1 VRALRPPVV
10 VGLSR
15 HVGTSTLAAALH
27 ATDAGL
33 LRPGTAGEADIL
45 VGRADE
51 PSSRH
56 LAGLACAPT
65 GPRPVLVLAAAP
77 DLAMASPLPVRGFVA
92 VVVLP
97 QVGRWATAPDARGE
111 AGAVLALPPEDLPL
125 DVGPYAAALHR
136 LVRTLTGSGL
146 LGRATPPSVNRP
158 TTGPLWRGLRPLSHH
173 PAVAPA
179 PLVVRPGLDDDSLE
193 AEPVRVP
200 AGRAG

>member
-1 VRALRPPVV
+1 MRAVRPPVV

-15 HVGTSTLAAALH
+15 RAGTSTLAAALH

-33 LRPGTAGEADIL
+33 LRPGTAGEADI
-45 VGRADE
+45 VVSRADE

-56 LAGLACAPT
+56 LATLACAPS
-65 GPRPVLVLAAAP
+65 GPRPVLVLAARP
-77 DLAMASPLPVRGFVA
+77 GPPLSSPLPARSFVA

-97 QVGRWATAPDARGE
+97 HVRRWAAAPDARGE

-146 LGRATPPSVNRP
+146 LGRSAPALVSRP
-158 TTGPLWRGLRPLSHH
+158 TTGTLWRGLRPLGHH
-173 PAVAPA
+173 PAVAHA
-179 PLVVRPGLDDDSLE
+179 PLVVRPGLDDDALE
-193 AEPVRVP
+193 ADPVGAP